1 MVAGGHIIRVRGMV
15 QGVGFRPAVW
25 RIARDLGLS
34 GHVRNDGAGVVIC
47 VWGDSVEV
55 LVERLK
61 CEVPPLARIEGIAV
75 GTLDTA
81 SPGGP
86 FEILASVSSEP
97 DTAIV
102 PDAATCAECL
112 AEVLDPGDRRHN
124 YEFANCTNCGPRL
137 SIIKKVPYDRCNT
150 SMADFVMCPDCARE
164 YGDPS
169 DRRFHAQPI
178 ACPTCGPRLWLENR
192 EGVRSEGDA
201 IAGTALLIQSSA
213 IVAIKGIGGFHL
225 ACDATNED
233 AVKALRTR
241 KRRDTKPFAL
251 MARDVQSIVRFAH
264 VGESELKLLQ
274 SPAAP
279 ILLLRR
285 KLDGPQLAS
294 GVAPKQDNL
303 GFMLPYSPLHHLL
316 MRQSRA
322 PIVLTSGNLT
332 DEPQCFANDDARGK
346 LGLIADAFC
355 MHDREIVNRLDD
367 SVVRWSESGPII
379 IRRARGL
386 APSPI
391 GVHRSFGG
399 ARPVLATGS
408 DLKSTVAF
416 LRNGSAI
423 VSQHIGDLTALSA
436 RDDYGRAIELHLD
449 LFKVRPAAVASD
461 LHPDFYSTQIAAT
474 LAARFGC
481 PHVPVQHHHAHV
493 AACMAENGIAM
504 DTAPILGIALDGT
517 GFGSDG
523 FIWGG
528 EFLIADYNSFER
540 VGHFKSVPL
549 LGGDQAARQPWRNAY
564 AHLSMALGWERVL
577 SEFGDVPAVARL
589 TAMPIAAMERLS
601 VSGLGSPPCSS
612 AGRLFDAVAALLDVC
627 FERQDYEGE
636 AAICLE
642 GLASRVPS
650 RGVTYEVD
658 AVSGILAWPRL
669 FTGILRDLKQGRD
682 HADIARQFHDSLI
695 VALVQEAQ
703 AICSARN
710 ISCVALSGGCFNNVL
725 LLDGVVR
732 GLKLAGLDALIH
744 KELPSGD
751 GGISLGQCTI
761 AAAFGSKS

>member
-1 MVAGGHIIRVRGMV
+1 MTACGHIIRVRGTV

-61 CEVPPLARIEGIAV
+61 CEAPPLARIEGIAV

-86 FEILASVSSEP
+86 FDILASVSSEP

-102 PDAATCAECL
+102 PDAATCPECL
-112 AEVLDPGDRRHN
+112 TEILDPEDRRHN
-124 YEFANCTNCGPRL
+124 YAFANCTNCGPRL
-137 SIIKKVPYDRCNT
+137 SIIKKIPYDRCNT
-150 SMADFVMCPDCARE
+150 SMADFVMCPDCAKE
-164 YGDPS
+164 YGNS
-169 DRRFHAQPI
+169 GDRRFHAQPI
-178 ACPTCGPRLWLENR
+178 ACPACGPRLWLENC
-192 EGVRSEGDA
+192 EGVRNEGDV
-201 IAGTALLIQSSA
+201 IAETALLIQSGA
-213 IVAIKGIGGFHL
+213 IIAIKGIGGFHL

-233 AVKALRTR
+233 AVKTLRTR

-251 MARDVQSIVRFAH
+251 MARDAQSVIQFAY
-264 VGESELKLLQ
+264 VDDAELKLLQ

-285 KLDGPQLAS
+285 KLNGRQPAS
-294 GVAPKQDNL
+294 GVAPKQENL

-316 MRQSRA
+316 MRELQA

-332 DEPQCFANDDARGK
+332 DEPQCFANDEARGK

-355 MHDREIVNRLDD
+355 THDREIVNRLDD
-367 SVVRWSESGPII
+367 SVVRWAESGPII
-379 IRRARGL
+379 IRRARGF

-391 GVHRSFGG
+391 AVHRSFGD

-416 LRNGSAI
+416 LRNGSAV

-449 LFKVRPAAVASD
+449 LFKVRPVAVASD
-461 LHPDFYSTQIAAT
+461 LHPDFYSTQIAAA
-474 LAARFGC
+474 LAERFGC

-493 AACMAENGIAM
+493 AACMAENGVAM
-504 DTAPILGIALDGT
+504 DAAPILGIALDGT

-523 FIWGG
+523 SIWGG
-528 EFLIADYNSFER
+528 EFLIADYHSFER

-564 AHLSMALGWERVL
+564 AHLSLALGWERVL

-589 TAMPIAAMERLS
+589 SAMPIAAMERLCA
-601 VSGLGSPPCSS
+601 SGLGSPPCSS
-612 AGRLFDAVAALLDVC
+612 AGRLFDAVAALLGVC

-642 GLASRVPS
+642 GLASRVPG
-650 RGVTYEVD
+650 RGAAYEVD
-658 AVSGILAWPRL
+658 AVNGILAWPGL
-669 FTGILRDLKQGRD
+669 FAGILRDLRQGRD
-682 HADIARQFHDSLI
+682 RADIARQFHDSLI
-695 VALVQEAQ
+695 AVLVREART
-703 AICSARN
+703 ICSARN
-710 ISCVALSGGCFNNVL
+710 IEHVALSGGCFNNAL
-725 LLDGVVR
+725 LLDGVGS
-732 GLKLAGLDALIH
+732 GLKLAGLEALTH
-744 KELPSGD
+744 KELPPGD
-751 GGISLGQCTI
+751 GGISLGQCAI
-761 AAAFGSKS
+761 AAAFGSMS